1 MKNPLITFAAVTGKP
16 TTDEI
21 KAYMISMK
29 HAGIDQIMMY
39 PRSGCELEYLSEE
52 WFEKMG
58 VFIKVAKM
66 LDMNIWLYD
75 EFNWPS
81 GRCGDKVLAIPGFR
95 LKSIDINGETPGK
108 ITSSAKFPDLMS
120 PQAVDYFIESTH
132 EKYYEKFR
140 EYFGNT
146 IVGIFT
152 DEPAVGYECP
162 LTSVP
167 YYEGLKE
174 DYRICY
180 NTDFD
185 QDMKNPDDVFYKN
198 VMELVS
204 ERFRKCY
211 VSKIRK
217 WCDDHGVLMTGH
229 FVFDDSPS
237 YGLLMNGNY
246 LKNLSE
252 FSLPGID
259 ETRTNFSLVQ
269 MLAHLGALEYTSTSH
284 GAMAELFG
292 LGPIDMTYAK
302 RKCMIFLCSAFKANH
317 FFTLSHMDIRGN
329 RFITDFFNNFSKDQ
343 PDFLGTRLLAEEVKI
358 GAKYAAKDYV
368 ADVYVKYPRE
378 MCIRA
383 MPERPDMIPFFKLIN
398 RLSYYQIQWKFV
410 TEADCDGK
418 RVIEYT
424 DDCAYSFEGVVTAD
438 SDEICTMLKKAPRVT
453 DSEGNLPAGVF
464 VRLYEDGS
472 IMAVNT
478 QGKAGVYKVDGK
490 EIYLD
495 EYGVYTEEAESFCL
509 EKTREKI
516 NAKFDVEYKN
526 PNIIRA
532 MYIDEQTE
540 FKLFNNQSGE
550 VRFAVRKDADA
561 FLESEKITFSKDV
574 SGLPGWV
581 NKFYDISE
589 SCSLP
594 KGEYT
599 LKSGDDIKYLPSLLV
614 VGDFTAKVNS
624 GEVCDVQLFERARCY
639 VPGTRF
645 KDYGEVEFSAEV
657 TVPQGVTAFEI
668 KGTDLYTVVDMGTKQ
683 EKIHAPYIFDVNK
696 RLWGKTVKLTITQF
710 SSMGPAFGDIKY
722 YDDNSK
728 KVSWKGTP
736 VPENPGFGF
745 EEINWI
751 SAGGEEK
758 A

>member
-1 MKNPLITFAAVTGKP
+1 MKNPLITLSAVTGKP
-16 TTDEI
+16 TADEI

-39 PRSGCELEYLSEE
+39 PRSGCELDYLSEE
-52 WFEKMG
+52 WFEKIG

-81 GRCGDKVLAIPGFR
+81 GRCGDKVVAVPAFR
-95 LKSIDINGETPGK
+95 LKSIDITGENPGK
-108 ITSSAKFPDLMS
+108 ITSSSKFPDLMS
-120 PQAVDYFIESTH
+120 DMAVDFFIESTH
-132 EKYYEKFR
+132 EKYYERFR

-146 IVGIFT
+146 IKGIFT
-152 DEPAVGYECP
+152 DEPAIGYECP

-167 YYEGLKE
+167 YYEGMFQ
-174 DYRICY
+174 DYADRY
-180 NTDFD
+180 GTDFKV
-185 QDMKNPDDVFYKN
+185 DMKNPAKEFYKKT
-198 VMELVS
+198 MDLVS
-204 ERFRKCY
+204 DKFRKCY

-217 WCDDHGVLMTGH
+217 WCDEHNILMTGH

-237 YGLLMNGNY
+237 YGLLMNGDY

-252 FSLPGID
+252 LALPGVD

-269 MLAHLGALEYTSTSH
+269 MLAHLGALEYTSTEH

-302 RKCMIFLCSAFKANH
+302 RKCMIYLCSAFKANH
-317 FFTLSHMDIRGN
+317 FFTISHMDIRGN
-329 RFITDFFNNFSKDQ
+329 RLITDFFNNFSKDQ
-343 PDFLGTRLLAEEVKI
+343 PDFMGTRILAEEVKLST
-358 GAKYAAKDYV
+358 KYAAKNYV
-368 ADVYVKYPRE
+368 ADVYVKFPRE

-410 TEADCDGK
+410 TESDCAGK

-424 DDCAYSFEGVVTAD
+424 DNLEYSFEGVVTAD
-438 SDEICTMLKKAPRVT
+438 ADEICAMLKKAPRVT

-464 VRLYEDGS
+464 VRNYEDGS

-478 QGKAGVYKVDGK
+478 QGKAGIYLVDRK
-490 EIYLD
+490 EIFLD
-495 EYGVYTEEAESFCL
+495 EYGVYVEESEDFLLA
-509 EKTREKI
+509 KTREKI
-516 NAKFDVEYKN
+516 DVKFDVKYKN
-526 PNIIRA
+526 PNMIRA
-532 MYIDEQTE
+532 MYIDEQNNS
-540 FKLFNNQSGE
+540 KLCNNQSKPL
-550 VRFAVRKDADA
+550 RFAVRKDAEA
-561 FLESEKITFSKDV
+561 FFDGEKITFAKDV
-574 SGLPGWV
+574 PGLPDWI
-581 NKFYDISE
+581 NQFYNVSE
-589 SCSLP
+589 EYVLP
-594 KGEYT
+594 QGEYN
-599 LKSGDDIKYLPSLLV
+599 LQSADDIKYLPSVIV
-614 VGDFTAKVNS
+614 VGDFSAKVNS
-624 GEVCDVQLFERARCY
+624 GEVCEVQLFERIENY
-639 VPGTRF
+639 LPGERF
-645 KDYGEVEFSAEV
+645 KDYGEIELPAEV
-657 TVPQGVTAFEI
+657 TVPEGVTALEI
-668 KGTDLYTVVDMGTKQ
+668 KGTDLYTIADIGGKQ

-696 RLWGKTVKLTITQF
+696 KLWNKTIKLTITQF

-722 YDDNSK
+722 FDDNSK

-745 EEINWI
+745 AEINWI
-751 SAGGEEK
+751 LGGGEEK